1 MAELAEAV
9 AVIGTA
15 CRLPGGINDLDGL
28 WTALAKGEDLVGE
41 VPPDRFD
48 AADFLDGGR
57 RRPGRS
63 YTVAGGFLPDIR
75 GFDCGYFR
83 GISPREAQHMD
94 PQQRLLLELAVEALD
109 DAGVDPATCAGSD
122 GAVFVGC
129 SSHDFGRL
137 AQARPAMGDVHSM
150 TGLALANTANRV
162 SHLLDWHG
170 ESFAL
175 DTACSSALTAVHRA
189 YEHLCAGRTRLALA
203 GGVNVLL
210 DPRVF
215 AGFSAASMLS
225 PTGRCRAFSADAD
238 GYVRSEGGGLLLLK
252 RLPDALADGDRVH
265 AVILGSGANNDGRTP
280 GIALPNGKAQQSLLT
295 ATYAAASVH
304 PDRLVYLEA
313 HGTGTAIGDPTE
325 CEAIGRA
332 LGCRRTTGPLPIGS
346 VKTNLGHLEPA
357 SGVPGLLKAI
367 LVLRHGLVPPTL
379 HAEPLNPRIGFA
391 DLNLV
396 PTIRPH
402 RVQVSP
408 DAVVGVNSFGFGGA
422 NAHVLLGPA
431 PSAPA
436 GPAAA
441 AGPLPVMVTARGRSA
456 LAEACDRLAGRL
468 EEADPAAFYGIA
480 HTTTR
485 RRARHDHRTV
495 VLAETGREAA
505 SALAAAARGERPAPA
520 SATARTVA
528 RGRVAF
534 AFSGNGAQ
542 WPGMGAELLRAE
554 PAFRRAVERV
564 AGVLDELLGWPV
576 VDAMAAGDAERLKST
591 EVAQPLLFAYQLG
604 VVEALRAHGVRPQ
617 AVVGHSVGEIA
628 AACVAGALDLTTAA
642 RVVAARSRA
651 QEATAGSGRM
661 AAVGLSEE
669 ELTAE
674 LARYDGRLELAG
686 VNSGSDTTVAGRAAD
701 VALLGERLQERGVF
715 ARELDLDYAFH
726 SAAMD
731 PVRETLLT
739 ALAGLSSTEPTVP
752 FASTVTGRL
761 LDDGPL
767 DAAYWWRN
775 IREPVRFAPAVE
787 ALAAEGFDVFVEIGP
802 HSVLG
807 PYLRRLTQ
815 GGSSP
820 AAVVKTGSR
829 RADGPAALRGTV
841 AHLLA
846 AGAAVDTEAHFP
858 RPVPPVELPA
868 YPWQRERY
876 WVAEPTWWSGIASD
890 GVPLHPLLGQRA
902 VTAGPAWHGVLN
914 TVRSPW
920 LSEHRVGR
928 TTVLPATGYLEAA
941 LAAGRQ
947 LLDTT
952 ALEVTDLALT
962 SACVLPGD
970 DSTDD
975 LLLQTG
981 LEPRTGTVTIASRTG
996 ADAPWR
1002 HHAQGRVR
1010 RLLRPE
1016 PASLDLAALRG
1027 RLHPDP
1033 LPAAAHYQGLADSGI
1048 THGPAF
1054 QVLTEFRLGEGEL
1067 LASYRTDQSADG
1079 YLAHPVVTDGA
1090 LQAGAPLLA
1099 ALTGNAL
1106 FLPAQLTAVRLWHP
1120 PASEGHLHLRL
1131 TTATSREAVWDVSL
1145 TDRDGR
1151 VCMEFEGCRLRRFDQ
1166 HGGTP
1171 ATVRELVLRAAPRG
1185 AAAPV
1190 RLPAPDEL
1198 MAQTAAAR
1206 ARLRARIDDRYEE
1219 VTARTG
1225 EIAAL
1230 FARRAVETLL
1240 PGRTE
1245 FGLDDLC
1252 EAGALPKYRP
1262 YLSRLAR
1269 TMCAF
1274 GLAEQAAPDRWRL
1287 TGQTAAAG
1295 PLDRIRPLLADLPDA
1310 LTLTLPGLRCG
1321 LRLARLLRGEDD
1333 PREVLFGEADQ
1344 HFLTQLYG
1352 SAPHLRLHNAY
1363 AGKLLG
1369 AMAGHWPADRP
1380 LRILEVGAGTGGMT
1394 GALLPVL
1401 PPERTRYLFTDRSAG
1416 FLAKA
1421 KARFAAYDFVEYAT
1435 FDLDR
1440 DPAEQGLHTNQFDVV
1455 VAANALHT
1463 AKDLAA
1469 SVDRLAAL
1477 LADHGV
1483 LLALES
1489 HDSDWVST
1497 FFGVLDDYWDYT
1509 DTDLRQDSPL
1519 LTRAQWKAL
1528 LGAHGFDA
1536 VACTGEAPDGERAS
1550 DSVILARRA
1559 TAPASTCPP
1568 PATAPRPA
1576 GRWLVA
1582 TAAPDTLSGQPVPRQ
1597 ATSAPSR
1604 RPARPLAAPA
1614 ESTST
1619 SSTRTSG
1626 RHTESTHRT
1635 PLLDGQTSPAAAL
1648 AEALGTRPLPLDGT
1662 DWAATVPSG
1671 PDASVHLALLLDD
1684 AGPASDPAAALTRA
1698 ACRIRDVAAALGTCR
1713 EASLWLV
1720 LPPTGLF
1727 PAPERPQVPEAAAL
1741 WALGRTVASEYP
1753 AIEVRM
1759 ISLERSE
1766 DAGRDT
1772 ARLLAEL
1779 HDPGAEREIVLTGAG
1794 RFVPRFTTAAPPVR
1808 RQTGGYRLS
1817 LRDPGMAHRLVWEPR
1832 DAPVPASGE
1841 VLIAVRAAAL
1851 NYRDVMLATGL
1862 IPDDQP
1868 VPGLQGPA
1876 LGLEGAG
1883 EVVAVG
1889 AGVTGLAPGDRV
1901 FGSGAGWFAS
1911 HVVVRAE
1918 QVGRIP
1924 ERMSFAE
1931 AATLPAVFLTV
1942 QYGLGRLA
1950 RLRAGERVLVHG
1962 AAGGVGLAALQYA
1975 WSVGAEVIATAG
1987 SPAKRDLL
1995 RMLGVRHV
2003 LNSRDLR
2010 FAEDVRELT
2019 GGRGVDVVLNSLAGE
2034 AIARGLECLSPG
2046 GRFVELGKRD
2056 LYANTPVLLGPFR
2069 RNIAYFGVDVATLP
2083 QQLPQ
2088 VAAEEFT
2095 ELCRRVADGRYRPL
2109 PHQVHSADAVTEAF
2123 RSLRHSRHLGKIV
2136 IELGEPVPVEQP
2148 VPPADLDA
2156 TGTYLVTGGLSGLGA
2171 ALAEHLVRRGA
2182 RHLLLAGRRGAD
2194 SPEAPALLKRLTEAG
2209 ARVTALAADVADR
2222 EAMRQAISDAD
2233 DAGHPVRGV
2242 LHAAMVLDDAPL
2254 AQLTAERFD
2263 AVLHPK
2269 VRGAAILAD
2278 LTLGRELDF
2287 FHMCSSV
2294 ATLGGNKLQSAYVAA
2309 NAYLEALARQ
2319 RRAHG
2324 LAGTAQVLGGIA
2336 ETGFVVRTGFEQTLH
2351 RMGFGSVTPAEIW
2364 QAFERQLGHGPGV
2377 GVFGRID
2384 WETMGQLLAGLNRP
2398 AFAACRQAAGRAG
2411 MSRAEALRSRLAAL
2425 SEEEAAKAVC
2435 EELAGLVAE
2444 VAQTTPER
2452 VDRTCK
2458 LDQLGLD
2465 SLMVVELSVAVDRA
2479 LGCNIPAL
2487 ELMAASCLDD
2497 LARRAL
2503 PVITGGT
2510 R

>member
-1 MAELAEAV
+1 MAELAQAV

-28 WTALAKGEDLVGE
+28 WTALVKGEDLVGE

-57 RRPGRS
+57 RRPGRT
-63 YTVAGGFLPDIR
+63 YTVAGGFLPDIQ
-75 GFDCGYFR
+75 GFDCAYFR

-94 PQQRLLLELAVEALD
+94 PQQRMLLELAVEALD
-109 DAGVDPATCAGSD
+109 DAGVDPAACAGSD

-137 AQARPAMGDVHSM
+137 AQANPAKGDVHSM
-150 TGLALANTANRV
+150 TGIALANTANRV

-189 YEHLCAGRTRLALA
+189 YEHLCAGRARLALA
-203 GGVNVLL
+203 GGVNILL

-280 GIALPNGKAQQSLLT
+280 GIALPNGEAQRSLLT
-295 ATYAAASVH
+295 AAYEAASVH
-304 PDRLVYLEA
+304 PDRLVYMEA
-313 HGTGTAIGDPTE
+313 HGTGTAIGDPVE

-332 LGCRRTTGPLPIGS
+332 LGRRRTVGPLPIGS

-379 HAEPLNPRIGFA
+379 HAEPLNPRIGFPG
-391 DLNLV
+391 LNLS
-396 PTIRPH
+396 PTVRPQ
-402 RVQVSP
+402 RVEVSP

-431 PSAPA
+431 PSVPTPRAA
-436 GPAAA
+436 GR
-441 AGPLPVMVTARGRSA
+441 GPLPVMVTARGQGA
-456 LAEACDRLAGRL
+456 LAEACDRLAERL
-468 EEADPAAFYGIA
+468 EEADPSTFYGIA

-485 RRARHDHRTV
+485 RRARHDHRAV

-505 SALAAAARGERPAPA
+505 AALTAAARGARPAPG
-520 SATARTVA
+520 SATARAVA
-528 RGRVAF
+528 HGRVAF
-534 AFSGNGAQ
+534 AFCGNGAQ
-542 WPGMGAELLRAE
+542 WPGMGAELLRTEAV
-554 PAFRRAVERV
+554 FRRAVQRV

-576 VDAMAAGDAERLKST
+576 LDTMAAGDAQRLKST

-604 VVEALRAHGVRPQ
+604 VVEVLRAHGVRPQ

-628 AACVAGALDLTTAA
+628 AACVAGALDLESAA

-651 QEATAGSGRM
+651 QEATAGTGRM

-674 LARYDGRLELAG
+674 LAQYDGRLELAG
-686 VNSGSDTTVAGRAAD
+686 VNSGTDTTVAGRAAD
-701 VALLGERLQERGVF
+701 VALLGERLRERGVF

-731 PVRETLLT
+731 PIGPTLLT
-739 ALAGLSSTEPTVP
+739 GLAELRSTAPALP

-761 LDDGPL
+761 LDTGPL
-767 DAAYWWRN
+767 DAEYWWRN
-775 IREPVRFAPAVE
+775 VREPVRFAPAVE
-787 ALAAEGFDVFVEIGP
+787 ALAAEDFDVFVEIGP

-846 AGAAVDTEAHFP
+846 AGAAVDTDAHFP
-858 RPVPPVELPA
+858 RPVPPVDLPP

-876 WVAEPTWWSGIASD
+876 WDAEPSWWSGIAGD
-890 GVPLHPLLGQRA
+890 GVSLHPLLGQRA
-902 VTAGPAWHGVLN
+902 VTAGPAWHGVLS

-920 LSEHRVGR
+920 LSEHRVGP

-941 LAAGRQ
+941 LAAGHRF
-947 LLDTT
+947 LDTT
-952 ALEVTDLALT
+952 ALEVTDLTLT
-962 SACVLPGD
+962 SACVLPGE

-975 LLLQTG
+975 LLLQTT
-981 LEPRTGTVTIASRTG
+981 LEPRTGSVTIASRTG
-996 ADAPWR
+996 ANAPWQ

-1016 PASLDLAALRG
+1016 PAPLDLAALRG
-1027 RLHPDP
+1027 ALRPDP
-1033 LPAAAHYQGLADSGI
+1033 VPADVHYQGLAATGI

-1067 LASYRTDQSADG
+1067 LASYRTDQSAQG

-1099 ALTGNAL
+1099 GTAGNAL
-1106 FLPAQLTAVRLWHP
+1106 FLPAELRAVRLWHP
-1120 PASEGHLHLRL
+1120 PAAEGHLHLRL
-1131 TTATSREAVWDVSL
+1131 ATATGREAVWDVTL

-1151 VCMEFEGCRLRRFDQ
+1151 VCMELEGCRLRRFDQ

-1171 ATVRELVLRAAPRG
+1171 AAVQELVLRAAPRG
-1185 AAAPV
+1185 ACAPV
-1190 RLPAPDEL
+1190 RLPAPAEL
-1198 MAQTAAAR
+1198 MARTAAAR
-1206 ARLRARIDDRYEE
+1206 ARLRDRIDDRYAE

-1230 FARRAVETLL
+1230 FSRRAVEALL
-1240 PGRTE
+1240 PGTTG

-1252 EAGALPKYRP
+1252 RAGALPKYRP
-1262 YLSRLAR
+1262 YLRRLAG

-1274 GLAEQAAPDRWRL
+1274 GFAERDGRERWRL
-1287 TGQTAAAG
+1287 TGQPAATD
-1295 PLDRIRPLLADLPDA
+1295 PLERIRSLLADLPES

-1321 LRLARLLRGEDD
+1321 LRLARLLRGEED
-1333 PREVLFGEADQ
+1333 PREVLFAEADQ

-1352 SAPHLRLHNAY
+1352 NAPHLRLHNAY
-1363 AGKLLG
+1363 AGELLG

-1380 LRILEVGAGTGGMT
+1380 LRVLEVGAGTGGMT

-1421 KARFAAYDFVEYAT
+1421 KARFAAYDFVDYTT

-1440 DPAEQGLHTNQFDVV
+1440 DPADQGMGADRFDVV
-1455 VAANALHT
+1455 IAANALHT
-1463 AKDLAA
+1463 ARDLAA
-1469 SVDRLAAL
+1469 AVDRLAAM
-1477 LADHGV
+1477 LADGGM

-1509 DTDLRQDSPL
+1509 DTGLRQDSSL
-1519 LTRAQWKAL
+1519 LTREQWKAL
-1528 LGAHGFDA
+1528 LGSRGFDA
-1536 VACTGEAPDGERAS
+1536 VACTGEAPDAPRAS

-1559 TAPASTCPP
+1559 AAPAACPP
-1568 PATAPRPA
+1568 PATAPRPD

-1582 TAAPDTLSGQPVPRQ
+1582 GS
-1597 ATSAPSR
+1597 PSD
-1604 RPARPLAAPA
+1604 ALC
-1614 ESTST
+1614 
-1619 SSTRTSG
+1619 G
-1626 RHTESTHRT
+1626 RI
-1635 PLLDGQTSPAAAL
+1635 AAAL
-1648 AEALGTRPLPLDGT
+1648 GAPARTLEDP

-1671 PDASVHLALLLDD
+1671 ADARVSVALLLD
-1684 AGPASDPAAALTRA
+1684 PAAPAPDPAAALARA
-1698 ACRIRDVAAALGTCR
+1698 ACRVRDVAAALGACR

-1720 LPPTGLF
+1720 LPPTGIF
-1727 PAPERPQVPEAAAL
+1727 PAPERPQAPEAAAL

-1759 ISLERSE
+1759 ISMERSE
-1766 DAGRDT
+1766 DPDRD
-1772 ARLLAEL
+1772 AERLLAEVL
-1779 HDPGAEREIVLTGAG
+1779 GPGEEREIVLTGAG
-1794 RFVPRFTTAAPPVR
+1794 RFVPRFTAAAPPVR

-1817 LRDPGMAHRLVWEPR
+1817 LRDPGMTHRLVWEPQ
-1832 DAPVPASGE
+1832 DVPAPAAGE
-1841 VLIAVRAAAL
+1841 VLVAVRAAAL

-1868 VPGLQGPA
+1868 VPGLGGPA

-1911 HVVVRAE
+1911 HVAVRAG
-1918 QVGRIP
+1918 QLGRIP
-1924 ERMSFAE
+1924 RGMSFAE

-1942 QYGLGRLA
+1942 QYGLERLA

-1987 SPAKRDLL
+1987 TPAKRDVL

-2034 AIARGLECLSPG
+2034 AIARGLEALSPG

-2069 RNIAYFGVDVATLP
+2069 RNIAYFGVDVASLP
-2083 QQLPQ
+2083 AHLPE

-2095 ELCRRVADGRYRPL
+2095 EVCRRVTDGRYRPL
-2109 PHQVHSADAVTEAF
+2109 PHQVHPAGAVSEAF
-2123 RSLRHSRHLGKIV
+2123 RSLRHSQHLGKIV
-2136 IELGEPVPVEQP
+2136 IELGESVPVEQP
-2148 VPPADLDA
+2148 VDPADPDA
-2156 TGTYLVTGGLSGLGA
+2156 CATYLVTGGLSGLGA

-2182 RHLLLAGRRGAD
+2182 RHLLLVGRRGAD
-2194 SPEAPALLKRLTEAG
+2194 SPEAPALLRRLTAAG

-2222 EAMRQAISDAD
+2222 EAMRRAIRDAD

-2242 LHAAMVLDDAPL
+2242 LHAAMVLDDALL
-2254 AQLTAERFD
+2254 AQQTPARFE

-2269 VRGAAILAD
+2269 VRGAAVLSE
-2278 LTLGRELDF
+2278 LTRDRELDF
-2287 FHMCSSV
+2287 FHVCSSV
-2294 ATLGGNKLQSAYVAA
+2294 ATLGGNKLQGAYVAA
-2309 NAYLEALARQ
+2309 NAYLEALVRQ

-2324 LAGTAQVLGGIA
+2324 LPGSAHVLGGVG

-2364 QAFERQLGHGPGV
+2364 QAFERQLRHGPDV
-2377 GVFGRID
+2377 AVFGRVD
-2384 WETMGQLLAGLNRP
+2384 WERMGQLLAGLNRP
-2398 AFAACRQAAGRAG
+2398 AFAACRQAAGRSGAG
-2411 MSRAEALRSRLAAL
+2411 RAETLRSRLAVL
-2425 SEEEAAKAVC
+2425 GDDEAVEAVAA
-2435 EELAGLVAE
+2435 ELAALVAE

-2497 LARRAL
+2497 LARRVL
-2503 PVITGGT
+2503 PLVAGGG

>member
-1 MAELAEAV
+1 MAELDQAV
-9 AVIGTA
+9 AVVGTA
-15 CRLPGGINDLDGL
+15 CRLPGGISDLEGL
-28 WTALAKGEDLVGE
+28 WTALVKGEDLIGE

-48 AADFLDGGR
+48 PADFLDGGR
-57 RRPGRS
+57 RRPGRT
-63 YTVAGGFLPDIR
+63 YTVAGGFLPDVR
-75 GFDCGYFR
+75 GFDCEYFR

-109 DAGVDPATCAGSD
+109 DAGVDPARCAGSD

-129 SSHDFGRL
+129 SGHDFSRL

-150 TGLALANTANRV
+150 SGLALANTANRV

-189 YEHLCAGRTRLALA
+189 YEHLCAGRARLALA
-203 GGVNVLL
+203 GGVNILL

-215 AGFSAASMLS
+215 AGFSNASMLS

-280 GIALPNGKAQQSLLT
+280 GIALPSGKAQQNLLT
-295 ATYAAASVH
+295 TTYAAASVH

-313 HGTGTAIGDPTE
+313 HGTGTAIGDPVE

-332 LGCRRTTGPLPIGS
+332 LGSRRTVGPLPIGS

-379 HAEPLNPRIGFA
+379 HAEPLNPRIGFP
-391 DLNLV
+391 DLNLT
-396 PTIRPH
+396 PTVRPH
-402 RVQVSP
+402 RVELSS

-436 GPAAA
+436 PRAAA
-441 AGPLPVMVTARGRSA
+441 GGPLPVMVTARGQGA
-456 LAEACDRLAGRL
+456 LAEACGRLAERL
-468 EEADPAAFYGIA
+468 RTSGASDFYGVA

-495 VLAETGREAA
+495 VLADTAQEAA
-505 SALAAAARGERPAPA
+505 SALLAAARGERPAPG
-520 SATARTVA
+520 SATARAVA
-528 RGRVAF
+528 HGRVAF
-534 AFSGNGAQ
+534 AFSGNGSQ
-542 WPGMGAELLRAE
+542 WPGMGAGLLRTE
-554 PAFRRAVERV
+554 PVFRQAVERV
-564 AGVLDELLGWPV
+564 AGVLDELLGWSV
-576 VDAMAAGDAERLKST
+576 VDAMAAGDARRLRST

-604 VVEALRAHGVRPQ
+604 VAEVLRAHGVRPG

-628 AACVAGALDLTTAA
+628 AACVAGALDLASAA

-651 QEATAGSGRM
+651 QEATAGTGRM

-674 LARYDGRLELAG
+674 LARHEGRLELAG
-686 VNSGSDTTVAGRAAD
+686 VNSGNDTTVAGRAAD
-701 VALLGERLQERGVF
+701 VALLGEHLQERGVF

-731 PVRETLLT
+731 PIRHTLLA
-739 ALAGLSSTEPTVP
+739 ALADVPSTKPALP
-752 FASTVTGRL
+752 FASTVTGGI
-761 LDDGPL
+761 LDALPL

-775 IREPVRFAPAVE
+775 VREPVRFALAVE

-802 HSVLG
+802 HPVLG

-815 GGSSP
+815 DASSP
-820 AAVVKTGSR
+820 AAVVRTGTR
-829 RADGPAALRGTV
+829 RADGPAALRTTV

-846 AGAAVDTEAHFP
+846 AGAAVDTGAHFP

-868 YPWQRERY
+868 YPWQRERH
-876 WVAEPTWWSGIASD
+876 WDAEPSWWSGIASD
-890 GVPLHPLLGQRA
+890 GVSLHPLLGQRA
-902 VTAGPAWHGVLN
+902 VTAGPAWHGVLS

-928 TTVLPATGYLEAA
+928 TPVLPATGYLEAA
-941 LAAGRQ
+941 LAAGHRI
-947 LLDTT
+947 LDTA
-952 ALEVTDLALT
+952 ALEVTDLSVT
-962 SACVLPGD
+962 SACVLPGE

-981 LEPRTGTVTIASRTG
+981 LEPRTGTVTIAGRTG
-996 ADAPWR
+996 ADGPWQ

-1016 PASLDLAALRG
+1016 PAPLDLAALRA
-1027 RLHPDP
+1027 RLRPDP
-1033 LPAAAHYQGLADSGI
+1033 VPAAAHYQALVASGI

-1067 LASYRTDQSADG
+1067 LASYRTGQSMDG

-1099 ALTGNAL
+1099 ELTDRAL
-1106 FLPAQLTAVRLWHP
+1106 FLPAHLTAVRRWHP
-1120 PASEGHLHLRL
+1120 PAAEGHLHLRL
-1131 TTATSREAVWDVSL
+1131 VRAGGREAVWDVSL

-1151 VCMEFEGCRLRRFDQ
+1151 VCMELEGCRLRRFDQ
-1166 HGGTP
+1166 HGDT
-1171 ATVRELVLRAAPRG
+1171 AVAVRELVLRAAPREDT
-1185 AAAPV
+1185 APV
-1190 RLPAPDEL
+1190 RLPAPAEL
-1198 MAQTAAAR
+1198 MAQTAPAR
-1206 ARLRARIDDRYEE
+1206 ARLRERIDDRYEQ

-1240 PGRTE
+1240 PDRAD

-1252 EAGALPKYRP
+1252 AAGALPKYRP
-1262 YLSRLAR
+1262 YLRRLAA
-1269 TMCAF
+1269 TMCAH
-1274 GLAEQAAPDRWRL
+1274 GLAERTAPHHWRL
-1287 TGQTAAAG
+1287 TGRATATD
-1295 PLDRIRPLLADLPDA
+1295 PLERIRPLLADLPDA

-1333 PREVLFGEADQ
+1333 PREVLFGDADQ
-1344 HFLTQLYG
+1344 HLLTQLYG
-1352 SAPHLRLHNAY
+1352 NAPHLRLHNAY
-1363 AGKLLG
+1363 AGKLLE
-1369 AMAGHWPADRP
+1369 AVAGHWPADRP
-1380 LRILEVGAGTGGMT
+1380 LRVLEVGAGTGGMT

-1421 KARFAAYDFVEYAT
+1421 KSRFAAYDFVEYTT
-1435 FDLDR
+1435 FDFDR
-1440 DPAEQGLHTNQFDVV
+1440 DPAEQDLPAGRFDLVI
-1455 VAANALHT
+1455 AANALHT
-1463 AKDLAA
+1463 AKDLTAA
-1469 SVDRLAAL
+1469 AGRLAGL
-1477 LADHGV
+1477 LADGGM

-1509 DTDLRQDSPL
+1509 DTHLRQDSPL
-1519 LTRAQWKAL
+1519 LTRGQWKDL
-1528 LGAHGFDA
+1528 LAACGFDA
-1536 VACTGEAPDGERAS
+1536 VACTGEAPDAERAS

-1559 TAPASTCPP
+1559 AAPACPP
-1568 PATAPRPA
+1568 PAPAPAPEPA

-1582 TAAPDTLSGQPVPRQ
+1582 ATAPGALP
-1597 ATSAPSR
+1597 
-1604 RPARPLAAPA
+1604 
-1614 ESTST
+1614 
-1619 SSTRTSG
+1619 G
-1626 RHTESTHRT
+1626 R
-1635 PLLDGQTSPAAAL
+1635 L
-1648 AEALGTRPLPLDGT
+1648 AEALGTRPLPLDGP
-1662 DWAATVPSG
+1662 DRFAAVPRE
-1671 PDASVHLALLLDD
+1671 PDTPVHLALLLEET
-1684 AGPASDPAAALTRA
+1684 GPAADPAAAITRA
-1698 ACRIRDVAAALGTCR
+1698 ACHVRDAAAALDERR
-1713 EASLWLV
+1713 EAALWLV
-1720 LPPTGLF
+1720 LPPTGLL
-1727 PAPERPQVPEAAAL
+1727 PSPERPRSPEAAAL

-1753 AIEVRM
+1753 ALEVRM
-1759 ISLERSE
+1759 ISLERS
-1766 DAGRDT
+1766 DDPGRDA

-1779 HDPGAEREIVLTGAG
+1779 HDPGPEREIVLTGAG

-1808 RQTGGYRLS
+1808 RQADGYRLS
-1817 LRDPGMAHRLVWEPR
+1817 LRDPGMAHRLVWEPQ
-1832 DAPVPASGE
+1832 DLPAPAAGE
-1841 VLIAVRAAAL
+1841 VLVAVRAAAL

-1889 AGVTGLAPGDRV
+1889 AGVTALAPGDRV
-1901 FGSGAGWFAS
+1901 FGSGVGWFAS
-1911 HVVVRAE
+1911 HVVLRAE

-1924 ERMSFAE
+1924 EGMSFAE

-1942 QYGLGRLA
+1942 QYGLERLA
-1950 RLRAGERVLVHG
+1950 RLRPGERVLVHG

-1975 WSVGAEVIATAG
+1975 WSVGAEVVATAG
-1987 SPAKRDLL
+1987 TPAKRDLL

-2010 FAEDVRELT
+2010 FAEDVRALT
-2019 GGRGVDVVLNSLAGE
+2019 DGRGVDVVLNSLAGE

-2056 LYANTPVLLGPFR
+2056 LYANTPLLLGPFR

-2083 QQLPQ
+2083 EQLPQ
-2088 VAAEEFT
+2088 TAAEEFT
-2095 ELCRRVADGRYRPL
+2095 ELCRRVTEGRYRPL
-2109 PHQVHSADAVTEAF
+2109 PHQVHSADTLPEAF

-2148 VPPADLDA
+2148 TRTAALDPTA
-2156 TGTYLVTGGLSGLGA
+2156 GYLVTGGLSGLGA
-2171 ALAEHLVRRGA
+2171 ALAERLAHRGA
-2182 RHLLLAGRRGAD
+2182 RHLILVGRRGAD
-2194 SPEAPALLKRLTEAG
+2194 SPEAPALLERLTRAG
-2209 ARVTALAADVADR
+2209 AEVTALAADAADR
-2222 EAMRQAISDAD
+2222 EAMRRALADAD
-2233 DAGHPVRGV
+2233 EAGHPVRGV

-2254 AQLTAERFD
+2254 AQLTAERLD

-2269 VRGAAILAD
+2269 VRGAAVLSD
-2278 LTLGRELDF
+2278 LTADRELDF
-2287 FHMCSSV
+2287 FHVFSSV
-2294 ATLGGNKLQSAYVAA
+2294 AALGGNRLQGAYVAA
-2309 NAYLEALARQ
+2309 NAYLEALVRQ
-2319 RRAHG
+2319 RRARG
-2324 LAGTAQVLGGIA
+2324 LPGTAQALGGVA

-2364 QAFERQLGHGPGV
+2364 EAFERQIGHGPDV
-2377 GVFGRID
+2377 GVFGRVD

-2411 MSRAEALRSRLAAL
+2411 VSRAEALRARLAAL
-2425 SEEEAAKAVC
+2425 PDDEAAKAVAD
-2435 EELAGLVAE
+2435 ELAALVAE

-2497 LARRAL
+2497 LARRVL
-2503 PVITGGT
+2503 PLVAGGT

>member
-1 MAELAEAV
+1 MAELAQAV
-9 AVIGTA
+9 AVIGAA
-15 CRLPGGINDLDGL
+15 CRLPGGISDLDGL
-28 WTALAKGEDLVGE
+28 WTALVKGDDLVGE

-63 YTVAGGFLPDIR
+63 YTVAGGFLPDIQ
-75 GFDCGYFR
+75 GFDCEYFR

-94 PQQRLLLELAVEALD
+94 PQQRMLLELAVEALD
-109 DAGVDPATCAGSD
+109 DAGVDPAACAGAD

-137 AQARPAMGDVHSM
+137 AQARPARGDVHSM
-150 TGLALANTANRV
+150 TGIALANTANRI

-189 YEHLCAGRTRLALA
+189 YEHLCAGRTRMALA
-203 GGVNVLL
+203 GGINILL

-252 RLPDALADGDRVH
+252 RLSDALADGDRVH

-280 GIALPNGKAQQSLLT
+280 GIALPNGQAQQSLLT
-295 ATYAAASVH
+295 AAYAAASVH
-304 PDRLVYLEA
+304 PDRLVYMEA
-313 HGTGTAIGDPTE
+313 HGTGTAIGDPVE

-332 LGCRRTTGPLPIGS
+332 LGTRRTVGPLPIGS

-379 HAEPLNPRIGFA
+379 HAEPLNPRIGFHE
-391 DLNLV
+391 LNLA
-396 PTIRPH
+396 PTVRPH
-402 RVQVSP
+402 RVEVSP

-431 PSAPA
+431 PS
-436 GPAAA
+436 GPGPRAAA
-441 AGPLPVMVTARGRSA
+441 GGPLPVMVTARGRGA
-456 LAEACDRLAGRL
+456 LAEACGRLAERL
-468 EEADPAAFYGIA
+468 EEADPGAFYGIA

-495 VLAETGREAA
+495 VLAETAQEAA
-505 SALAAAARGERPAPA
+505 SALTAAARGERPAPG

-528 RGRVAF
+528 HGRVAF
-534 AFSGNGAQ
+534 AFTGNGSQ
-542 WPGMGAELLRAE
+542 WPGMGAELLRAD
-554 PAFRRAVERV
+554 PVFRQAVERA
-564 AGVLDELLGWPV
+564 AGVLDDLLGWSV
-576 VDAMAAGDAERLKST
+576 VDALAAGDAQRLKST
-591 EVAQPLLFAYQLG
+591 GTAQPLLFAYQLG
-604 VVEALRAHGVRPQ
+604 VVEVLRAHGVRPQ

-628 AACVAGALDLTTAA
+628 AACVAGALDLASAA

-651 QEATAGSGRM
+651 QETTAGTGRM
-661 AAVGLSEE
+661 AAVGLGEE
-669 ELTAE
+669 ELAAE
-674 LARYDGRLELAG
+674 LAPYGGRLELAG
-686 VNSGSDTTVAGRAAD
+686 VNSRTDTTVAGPGAD
-701 VALLGERLQERGVF
+701 VALLGRHVQERGVF

-731 PVRETLLT
+731 PIREALLT
-739 ALAGLSSTEPTVP
+739 GLAGLTSTEPALP
-752 FASTVTGRL
+752 FASTVTGSV
-761 LDDGPL
+761 LDAGPL
-767 DAAYWWRN
+767 DAEYWWRN
-775 IREPVRFAPAVE
+775 VREPVRFAPAVE
-787 ALAAEGFDVFVEIGP
+787 ALAAQGFDVFVEIGP

-807 PYLRRLTQ
+807 PYLRRLTR
-815 GGSSP
+815 GGSPP

-846 AGAAVDTEAHFP
+846 AGAAVDTDGHFP

-876 WVAEPTWWSGIASD
+876 WEAEPGWWSGIAGD
-890 GVPLHPLLGQRA
+890 GVSLHPLLGQRA
-902 VTAGPAWHGVLN
+902 VTAGPAWHGVLS

-928 TTVLPATGYLEAA
+928 TTVLPATGHLEIA
-941 LAAGRQ
+941 LAAGRH

-952 ALEVTDLALT
+952 VLEVTDLSLT
-962 SACVLPGD
+962 SACVLPGE

-981 LEPRTGTVTIASRTG
+981 LEPRTGTVTIAGRTG
-996 ADAPWR
+996 PEAPWQ

-1010 RLLRPE
+1010 RLLRPA
-1016 PASLDLAALRG
+1016 PAPLDLAALRD

-1033 LPAAAHYQGLADSGI
+1033 VPAAAHYRGLAAGGI

-1067 LASYRTDQSADG
+1067 LASYRTDQSTDG

-1099 ALTGNAL
+1099 GVAGEAL
-1106 FLPAQLTAVRLWHP
+1106 FLPVQLAAVRLWHP
-1120 PASEGHLHLRL
+1120 PAPEGHLHLRL
-1131 TTATSREAVWDVSL
+1131 VGATGREAVWDVSL

-1151 VCMEFEGCRLRRFDQ
+1151 VCMELEGCRLRRFDQ

-1171 ATVRELVLRAAPRG
+1171 AALQELVLRAAPRG
-1185 AAAPV
+1185 GAAPV
-1190 RLPAPDEL
+1190 RLPAPAEL
-1198 MAQTAAAR
+1198 MARTAPAR
-1206 ARLRARIDDRYEE
+1206 ARLRDRIDDRYEQ

-1225 EIAAL
+1225 QIAAL

-1240 PGRTE
+1240 PGRTD

-1262 YLSRLAR
+1262 YLSRLAA

-1274 GLAEQAAPDRWRL
+1274 GLAERTAHDRWRL
-1287 TGQTAAAG
+1287 TGGTTAAD

-1321 LRLARLLRGEDD
+1321 LRLARLLRGADD
-1333 PREVLFGEADQ
+1333 PREVLFGETDQ

-1352 SAPHLRLHNAY
+1352 TAPHLRLHNAY

-1369 AMAGHWPADRP
+1369 AMAEHWPADRP
-1380 LRILEVGAGTGGMT
+1380 LRVLEVGAGTGGMT

-1435 FDLDR
+1435 FDLDH
-1440 DPAEQGLHTNQFDVV
+1440 DPAGQGMHANQFDVV

-1463 AKDLAA
+1463 AKDLGAA
-1469 SVDRLAAL
+1469 VDRLAAL
-1477 LADHGV
+1477 LADRGM

-1519 LTRAQWKAL
+1519 LAREQWKAL

-1536 VACTGEAPDGERAS
+1536 VACTGEAPDAERAS

-1559 TAPASTCPP
+1559 TAPASPCPP
-1568 PATAPRPA
+1568 PATAPPPA

-1582 TAAPDTLSGQPVPRQ
+1582 ADGPDALPGR
-1597 ATSAPSR
+1597 
-1604 RPARPLAAPA
+1604 LA
-1614 ESTST
+1614 
-1619 SSTRTSG
+1619 G
-1626 RHTESTHRT
+1626 
-1635 PLLDGQTSPAAAL
+1635 
-1648 AEALGTRPLPLDGT
+1648 ALGARSLPLDGP
-1662 DWAATVPSG
+1662 DWAAAVPSG
-1671 PDASVHLALLLDD
+1671 PDSRVHAVLLLDPAD
-1684 AGPASDPAAALTRA
+1684 QAGPAGSAAPAPDPAAAITRA
-1698 ACRIRDVAAALGTCR
+1698 ACRVRDVVAALGTCR

-1727 PAPERPQVPEAAAL
+1727 PAPERPRAPEAAAL
-1741 WALGRTVASEYP
+1741 WALGRTVAGEHP
-1753 AIEVRM
+1753 GIEVRM
-1759 ISLERSE
+1759 ISLERSG
-1766 DAGRDT
+1766 DTGRDA

-1779 HDPGAEREIVLTGAG
+1779 HDPGAEREIVLTGGG

-1808 RQTGGYRLS
+1808 RQADGYRLS
-1817 LRDPGMAHRLVWEPR
+1817 LRDPGMAHRLVWEPH
-1832 DAPVPASGE
+1832 DVPVPSAGE
-1841 VLIAVRAAAL
+1841 VLVAVRAAAL

-1862 IPDDQP
+1862 IPDDRP
-1868 VPGLQGPA
+1868 VPGLRGPA

-1889 AGVTGLAPGDRV
+1889 AGVTGLVPGDRV
-1901 FGSGAGWFAS
+1901 FGSGVGWFAS

-1918 QVGRIP
+1918 QLGRVP

-1942 QYGLGRLA
+1942 QYGLERLA

-1987 SPAKRDLL
+1987 APAKRDLL

-2034 AIARGLECLSPG
+2034 AIARGLECLGPG

-2056 LYANTPVLLGPFR
+2056 LYANTPLLLGPFR
-2069 RNIAYFGVDVATLP
+2069 RNIAYFGVDVAALP
-2083 QQLPQ
+2083 EQLPQ
-2088 VAAEEFT
+2088 VAAEEFA

-2109 PHQVHSADAVTEAF
+2109 PHQVHPADAVPEAF
-2123 RSLRHSRHLGKIV
+2123 RSLRHSHHLGKIV

-2148 VPPADLDA
+2148 VSPAAPDP
-2156 TGTYLVTGGLSGLGA
+2156 TGSYLVTGGLSGLGA
-2171 ALAEHLVRRGA
+2171 ALAEHLVRQGA
-2182 RHLLLAGRRGAD
+2182 RHLVLVGRRGAD
-2194 SPEAPALLKRLTEAG
+2194 SPEAPALLKRLAAAG
-2209 ARVTALAADVADR
+2209 ARVTALAADAADR
-2222 EAMRQAISDAD
+2222 EAMRQAIADAD
-2233 DAGHPVRGV
+2233 GAGHPVRGV

-2269 VRGAAILAD
+2269 VRGAAVLSD
-2278 LTLGRELDF
+2278 LTLDRELDF
-2287 FHMCSSV
+2287 FHVCSSV
-2294 ATLGGNKLQSAYVAA
+2294 AALGGNKLQSAYVAA
-2309 NAYLEALARQ
+2309 NAYLEALVRR
-2319 RRAHG
+2319 RRAQG
-2324 LAGTAQVLGGIA
+2324 LPGSAQALGGVA

-2364 QAFERQLGHGPGV
+2364 QAFERQLGHGPHV
-2377 GVFGRID
+2377 AVFGRVD
-2384 WETMGQLLAGLNRP
+2384 WERMGQLLAGLNRP

-2411 MSRAEALRSRLAAL
+2411 VSRAEALRSRLAAL
-2425 SEEEAAKAVC
+2425 SGDEAVEAVSA
-2435 EELAGLVAE
+2435 ELAALVAE

-2497 LARRAL
+2497 LARRVL
-2503 PVITGGT
+2503 PLVAGGA

>member
-1 MAELAEAV
+1 MAELAQAV

-28 WTALAKGEDLVGE
+28 WAALVKGEDLVGE

-63 YTVAGGFLPDIR
+63 CTVAGGFLPDIQ
-75 GFDCGYFR
+75 GFDCEYFR

-94 PQQRLLLELAVEALD
+94 PQQRMLLELAVEALD
-109 DAGVDPATCAGSD
+109 DAGVDPASCAGSD

-137 AQARPAMGDVHSM
+137 AQARPAKGDVHSM
-150 TGLALANTANRV
+150 TGIALANTANRV

-203 GGVNVLL
+203 GGVNILL

-280 GIALPNGKAQQSLLT
+280 GIALPNGEAQQSLLT
-295 ATYAAASVH
+295 TAYATASVH
-304 PDRLVYLEA
+304 PDRLVYMEA
-313 HGTGTAIGDPTE
+313 HGTGTAIGDPIE

-332 LGCRRTTGPLPIGS
+332 LGRRRTVGPLPIGS

-367 LVLRHGLVPPTL
+367 LVLRHGMVPPTL

-391 DLNLV
+391 DLNLS
-396 PTIRPH
+396 PTVRPR
-402 RVQVSP
+402 RVEVSP

-436 GPAAA
+436 PRAAA
-441 AGPLPVMVTARGRSA
+441 QGPLPVMVTARGQDA
-456 LAEACDRLAGRL
+456 LAEACDRLAERL
-468 EEADPAAFYGIA
+468 EDADASTFYGIA

-495 VLAETGREAA
+495 VLAGTGREAA
-505 SALAAAARGERPAPA
+505 AALAAAARGERPAPG
-520 SATARTVA
+520 SATARAVA
-528 RGRVAF
+528 HGRVVF
-534 AFSGNGAQ
+534 AFSGNGSQ
-542 WPGMGAELLRAE
+542 WPGMGAELLRSEAV
-554 PAFRRAVERV
+554 FRRAVERV
-564 AGVLDELLGWPV
+564 AGVLDEPLGWSV
-576 VDAMAAGDAERLKST
+576 LDAMAAGDAERLKST

-604 VVEALRAHGVRPQ
+604 VVEVLRARGVRPE

-628 AACVAGALDLTTAA
+628 AACVAGALDLASAA
-642 RVVAARSRA
+642 RVVAVRSRA
-651 QEATAGSGRM
+651 QQATAGTGRM

-686 VNSGSDTTVAGRAAD
+686 VHSGTDTTVAGHAAD
-701 VALLGERLQERGVF
+701 VALLGERLRERGVF

-731 PVRETLLT
+731 PIRQTLLT
-739 ALAGLSSTEPTVP
+739 GLADLPSTAPALP
-752 FASTVTGRL
+752 FASTVTGRI
-761 LDDGPL
+761 LDAGPL
-767 DAAYWWRN
+767 DAEYWWRN
-775 IREPVRFAPAVE
+775 VREPVRFAPAVE

-820 AAVVKTGSR
+820 AAVVRTGSR

-846 AGAAVDTEAHFP
+846 AGAAVGTDTHFP
-858 RPVPPVELPA
+858 RPVPPVDLPA

-876 WVAEPTWWSGIASD
+876 WDAEASWWSGIASD

-902 VTAGPAWHGVLN
+902 VTAGPAWHGVLS

-920 LSEHRVGR
+920 LSEHRVGP

-941 LAAGRQ
+941 LAAGHQ
-947 LLDTT
+947 TLDTT
-952 ALEVTDLALT
+952 ALEVTDLTFT
-962 SACVLPGD
+962 SACVLPGE

-975 LLLQTG
+975 LLLQTT
-981 LEPRTGTVTIASRTG
+981 LEPRTGSVTIAGRTG
-996 ADAPWR
+996 ADAPWQ

-1016 PASLDLAALRG
+1016 PAPLDLAALRAA
-1027 RLHPDP
+1027 LHPDP
-1033 LPAAAHYQGLADSGI
+1033 VPADVHYQGLAAGGI

-1054 QVLTEFRLGEGEL
+1054 QVLTGFRLGEGEL
-1067 LASYRTDQSADG
+1067 LASYRTDQSTEG

-1099 ALTGNAL
+1099 GLTGNAL
-1106 FLPAQLTAVRLWHP
+1106 FLPAELRAVRLWHQ

-1131 TTATSREAVWDVSL
+1131 TTATGREAVWDVTL

-1151 VCMEFEGCRLRRFDQ
+1151 VCMELEGCRLRRFDQ

-1171 ATVRELVLRAAPRG
+1171 AALQELVLRAAPRG
-1185 AAAPV
+1185 GAAPV
-1190 RLPAPDEL
+1190 RLPAPAEL
-1198 MAQTAAAR
+1198 MTRTADAR
-1206 ARLRARIDDRYEE
+1206 ARLRDRIDDRYEE

-1240 PGRTE
+1240 PDSAD
-1245 FGLDDLC
+1245 FGLDELC
-1252 EAGALPKYRP
+1252 AAGALPKYRP
-1262 YLSRLAR
+1262 YLRRLAA
-1269 TMCAF
+1269 TMCTF
-1274 GLAEQAAPDRWRL
+1274 GLAERAAGERWRL
-1287 TGQTAAAG
+1287 TGQPAATD
-1295 PLDRIRPLLADLPDA
+1295 PLERIRSLLADLPES

-1333 PREVLFGEADQ
+1333 PREVLFAEADQ

-1352 SAPHLRLHNAY
+1352 NAPHLRLHNAY

-1369 AMAGHWPADRP
+1369 AMVEHWPADRP
-1380 LRILEVGAGTGGMT
+1380 LRILEVGAGTGGTT

-1421 KARFAAYDFVEYAT
+1421 KARFAAYDFVEYTT

-1440 DPAEQGLHTNQFDVV
+1440 DPADQGMRANQFDVV
-1455 VAANALHT
+1455 IAANALHT
-1463 AKDLAA
+1463 ARDLAA
-1469 SVDRLAAL
+1469 AVDRLAVL
-1477 LADHGV
+1477 LADDGM

-1519 LTRAQWKAL
+1519 LTREQWKAL
-1528 LGAHGFDA
+1528 LGSHGFDA
-1536 VACTGEAPDGERAS
+1536 VACTGEAPDAPRAS

-1559 TAPASTCPP
+1559 AAPAAPCPP
-1568 PATAPRPA
+1568 PATAPRPD

-1582 TAAPDTLSGQPVPRQ
+1582 AAPSDALSGR
-1597 ATSAPSR
+1597 
-1604 RPARPLAAPA
+1604 
-1614 ESTST
+1614 
-1619 SSTRTSG
+1619 
-1626 RHTESTHRT
+1626 
-1635 PLLDGQTSPAAAL
+1635 L
-1648 AEALGTRPLPLDGT
+1648 AEALGAPALPLDGP
-1662 DWAATVPSG
+1662 DRAAMVPSG
-1671 PDASVHLALLLDD
+1671 PDSRVRVALLLD
-1684 AGPASDPAAALTRA
+1684 PAVPACDPAAAITRA
-1698 ACRIRDVAAALGTCR
+1698 ACRVRDVAAALDTCR

-1727 PAPERPQVPEAAAL
+1727 PAPERPQAPEAAAL

-1759 ISLERSE
+1759 ISLERS
-1766 DAGRDT
+1766 GDT
-1772 ARLLAEL
+1772 ARDAERLLAEVL
-1779 HDPGAEREIVLTGAG
+1779 DPGEEREVVLTGAG
-1794 RFVPRFTTAAPPVR
+1794 RFVPRFTAAAPPVR
-1808 RQTGGYRLS
+1808 RQTDGYRLS
-1817 LRDPGMAHRLVWEPR
+1817 LRDPGMAHRLVWEPQ
-1832 DAPVPASGE
+1832 DVPAPAAGE
-1841 VLIAVRAAAL
+1841 VLVAVRAAAL

-1868 VPGLQGPA
+1868 VPGLEGPA

-1911 HVVVRAE
+1911 HVVVRAG
-1918 QVGRIP
+1918 QLGRIP
-1924 ERMSFAE
+1924 PRMSFAE

-1987 SPAKRDLL
+1987 TPAKRDLL

-2034 AIARGLECLSPG
+2034 AIARGLECLAPG

-2083 QQLPQ
+2083 EHLPE

-2095 ELCRRVADGRYRPL
+2095 ELCRRVTDGRYRPL
-2109 PHQVHSADAVTEAF
+2109 PHQVHPADAVPEAF
-2123 RSLRHSRHLGKIV
+2123 RSLRHSKHLGKIV
-2136 IELGEPVPVEQP
+2136 VELGEPVPVEQP
-2148 VPPADLDA
+2148 VPPADPDA
-2156 TGTYLVTGGLSGLGA
+2156 TATYLVTGGLSGLGA

-2182 RHLLLAGRRGAD
+2182 RHLLLVGRRGAG
-2194 SPEAPALLKRLTEAG
+2194 SPEAPALLKRLTAAG

-2222 EAMRQAISDAD
+2222 ETMRRAIRDAD

-2242 LHAAMVLDDAPL
+2242 LHAAMVLDDALL
-2254 AQLTAERFD
+2254 AQQTPERFD

-2269 VRGAAILAD
+2269 VRGAAVLSE
-2278 LTLGRELDF
+2278 LTRDHELDF
-2287 FHMCSSV
+2287 FHVCSSV

-2309 NAYLEALARQ
+2309 NAYLEALVRQ
-2319 RRAHG
+2319 RRAQG
-2324 LAGTAQVLGGIA
+2324 LPGSAHILGGVA

-2364 QAFERQLGHGPGV
+2364 QAFERQLRHGPDV
-2377 GVFGRID
+2377 GVFGRVD

-2398 AFAACRQAAGRAG
+2398 AFAACRRAAGRSG
-2411 MSRAEALRSRLAAL
+2411 VSRAEALRSRLAAL
-2425 SEEEAAKAVC
+2425 GEDEAVEAVAA
-2435 EELAGLVAE
+2435 ELAALVAE

-2458 LDQLGLD
+2458 LDRLGLD

-2497 LARRAL
+2497 LARRVL
-2503 PVITGGT
+2503 PLVAGGG

>member
-1 MAELAEAV
+1 MTELAQAV

-15 CRLPGGINDLDGL
+15 CRLPGGISDLAGL
-28 WTALAKGEDLVGE
+28 WTALVKGDDLVGE

-63 YTVAGGFLPDIR
+63 YTVAGGFLPDIQ
-75 GFDCGYFR
+75 GFDCEYFR

-94 PQQRLLLELAVEALD
+94 PQQRMLLELAVEALD
-109 DAGVDPATCAGSD
+109 DAGVDPATCAGTD

-137 AQARPAMGDVHSM
+137 AQARPGRGDVHSM
-150 TGLALANTANRV
+150 TGIALANTANRI

-203 GGVNVLL
+203 GGVNILL

-280 GIALPNGKAQQSLLT
+280 GIALPNRTAQQSLLT
-295 ATYAAASVH
+295 TTYAAASVH
-304 PDRLVYLEA
+304 PDRLVYVEA
-313 HGTGTAIGDPTE
+313 HGTGTAIGDPIE

-332 LGCRRTTGPLPIGS
+332 LGTRRTVGPLPIGS

-379 HAEPLNPRIGFA
+379 HAQPLNPRIGFQ
-391 DLNLV
+391 DLNLS
-396 PTIRPH
+396 PTVRPH
-402 RVQVSP
+402 RVEVSP

-431 PSAPA
+431 PSVP
-436 GPAAA
+436 GPRAAA
-441 AGPLPVMVTARGRSA
+441 CGPLPVMVTARGPGALTEACGR
-456 LAEACDRLAGRL
+456 LAERL
-468 EEADPAAFYGIA
+468 EEADASTFYGIA

-485 RRARHDHRTV
+485 RRARHEHRTV
-495 VLAETGREAA
+495 VLAGTGQEAA
-505 SALAAAARGERPAPA
+505 SALTAAAHGERPAPG
-520 SATARTVA
+520 SATARAVA
-528 RGRVAF
+528 HGRVAF
-534 AFSGNGAQ
+534 AFSGNGSQ
-542 WPGMGAELLRAE
+542 WPGMGAELLRTE
-554 PAFRRAVERV
+554 PAFRRAVEDV
-564 AGVLDELLGWPV
+564 ADVLDGLLGWSV
-576 VDAMAAGDAERLKST
+576 VDALAAGDAGRLRST

-604 VVEALRAHGVRPQ
+604 IVEALRAHGVRPR
-617 AVVGHSVGEIA
+617 AVVGHSVGELA
-628 AACVAGALDLTTAA
+628 AACVAGALDLESAA

-651 QEATAGSGRM
+651 QEATAGTGRM
-661 AAVGLSEE
+661 AAVGLAEE
-669 ELTAE
+669 ALTAE
-674 LARYDGRLELAG
+674 LAAYGGRLELAG
-686 VNSGSDTTVAGRAAD
+686 VNSRTDTTVAGPGAD
-701 VALLGERLQERGVF
+701 VALLSRTVQERGVF
-715 ARELDLDYAFH
+715 ARELDLDHAFH

-731 PVRETLLT
+731 PIREALLSG
-739 ALAGLSSTEPTVP
+739 LAGLPSTEPTMP
-752 FASTVTGRL
+752 YASTVTGRL
-761 LDDGPL
+761 WDAGPL
-767 DAAYWWRN
+767 DAEYWWRN
-775 IREPVRFAPAVE
+775 VREPVRFAPAVE

-815 GGSSP
+815 GGTSP
-820 AAVVKTGSR
+820 AAVVRTGSR

-846 AGAAVDTEAHFP
+846 AGADVDTDVHFP
-858 RPVPPVELPA
+858 RPAPPVELPA

-876 WVAEPTWWSGIASD
+876 WEAEPGWWSGITSD

-902 VTAGPAWHGVLN
+902 VTAGPAWHGVLS

-920 LSEHRVGR
+920 LSEHRIGR
-928 TTVLPATGYLEAA
+928 TTVLPATGHLEAA
-941 LAAGRQ
+941 LAAGHH

-952 ALEVTDLALT
+952 ALEVTDLSIT
-962 SACVLPGD
+962 SACLLPGE

-981 LEPRTGTVTIASRTG
+981 LDPRTGTVAIAGRTG
-996 ADAPWR
+996 QDAPWQ

-1010 RLLRPE
+1010 RLLRPA
-1016 PASLDLAALRG
+1016 PAPLDLAALRA

-1033 LPAAAHYQGLADSGI
+1033 VPADAHYRGLAASGI

-1067 LASYRTDQSADG
+1067 LASYRTDQSTDG
-1079 YLAHPVVTDGA
+1079 YLAHPVITDGA

-1099 ALTGNAL
+1099 ARTGDAL
-1106 FLPAQLTAVRLWHP
+1106 FLPAELTAVRLWHP

-1131 TTATSREAVWDVSL
+1131 VRATGREAVWDVSL

-1151 VCMEFEGCRLRRFDQ
+1151 VCMELEGCRLRRFDL
-1166 HGGTP
+1166 HDGTP
-1171 ATVRELVLRAAPRG
+1171 AALQELVLRAAPRG
-1185 AAAPV
+1185 GAAPV
-1190 RLPAPDEL
+1190 RLPAPAEL
-1198 MAQTAAAR
+1198 MTRTAPAR
-1206 ARLRARIDDRYEE
+1206 ARLRDSIDDHYEQ
-1219 VTARTG
+1219 VAARTG

-1240 PGRTE
+1240 PGRPD

-1252 EAGALPKYRP
+1252 EAGALPGYRP
-1262 YLSRLAR
+1262 YLRRLAT

-1274 GLAEQAAPDRWRL
+1274 GLAERTPRDRWRL
-1287 TGQTAAAG
+1287 TGQDTATG

-1310 LTLTLPGLRCG
+1310 LTLTLPGLRVG

-1352 SAPHLRLHNAY
+1352 NAPHLRLHSAY
-1363 AGKLLG
+1363 AAELLE
-1369 AMAGHWPADRP
+1369 AMVGHWPADRP

-1394 GALLPVL
+1394 AALLPVL
-1401 PPERTRYLFTDRSAG
+1401 PPERTRYVFTDRSAG
-1416 FLAKA
+1416 FLGKA
-1421 KARFAAYDFVEYAT
+1421 KARFAAYDFVEYTT

-1440 DPAEQGLHTNQFDVV
+1440 DPAEQSMRAHEFDVV
-1455 VAANALHT
+1455 IAANALHT

-1469 SVDRLAAL
+1469 AVGRLAVL
-1477 LADHGV
+1477 LADEGM

-1509 DTDLRQDSPL
+1509 DTALRQDSPL
-1519 LTRAQWKAL
+1519 LTREQWKEL

-1536 VACTGEAPDGERAS
+1536 VACTGEAPDVERAS

-1559 TAPASTCPP
+1559 AGPATTCPAPAAAAP
-1568 PATAPRPA
+1568 PAA
-1576 GRWLVA
+1576 RWLVA
-1582 TAAPDTLSGQPVPRQ
+1582 AAAPDALSGP
-1597 ATSAPSR
+1597 
-1604 RPARPLAAPA
+1604 
-1614 ESTST
+1614 
-1619 SSTRTSG
+1619 
-1626 RHTESTHRT
+1626 
-1635 PLLDGQTSPAAAL
+1635 L
-1648 AEALGTRPLPLDGT
+1648 AEALGTRALPLDVT

-1671 PDASVHLALLLDD
+1671 PDASVRVALLLDPAYP
-1684 AGPASDPAAALTRA
+1684 AGPTAPASDPAAAITRA
-1698 ACRIRDVAAALGTCR
+1698 ACRIRDVMAALDTCR
-1713 EASLWLV
+1713 EASVWLI

-1727 PAPERPQVPEAAAL
+1727 PAPERPQAPEAAAL
-1741 WALGRTVASEYP
+1741 WALGRTIASEYP
-1753 AIEVRM
+1753 ATEVRM
-1759 ISLERSE
+1759 ISLERSG
-1766 DAGRDT
+1766 DTGRDA

-1794 RFVPRFTTAAPPVR
+1794 RFVPRFTPAAPPVR
-1808 RQTGGYRLS
+1808 RQTDGYRLS
-1817 LRDPGMAHRLVWEPR
+1817 LRDPGMAHRLVWEPQ
-1832 DAPVPASGE
+1832 DVPVPSAGE
-1841 VLIAVRAAAL
+1841 VLVAVRAAAL

-1862 IPDDQP
+1862 IPDDRP
-1868 VPGLQGPA
+1868 APGLQGPA

-1901 FGSGAGWFAS
+1901 FGSGVGWLAS
-1911 HVVVRAE
+1911 HVTVRAE
-1918 QVGRIP
+1918 QLGRVP

-1942 QYGLGRLA
+1942 QYGLERLA

-1962 AAGGVGLAALQYA
+1962 AAGGVGMAALQYA
-1975 WSVGAEVIATAG
+1975 SSVGAEVVATAG
-1987 SPAKRDLL
+1987 TPAKRDLL

-2019 GGRGVDVVLNSLAGE
+2019 DGRGVDVVLNSLAGE

-2083 QQLPQ
+2083 EQLPK

-2095 ELCRRVADGRYRPL
+2095 ELCRRVTDGRYRPL
-2109 PHQVHSADAVTEAF
+2109 PHQVHSADAVPEAF

-2136 IELGEPVPVEQP
+2136 VELGGPVPVEQP
-2148 VPPADLDA
+2148 VLPAALDA
-2156 TGTYLVTGGLSGLGA
+2156 TGSYLVTGGLGGLGA

-2182 RHLLLAGRRGAD
+2182 RHLILVGRRGAD
-2194 SPEAPALLKRLTEAG
+2194 APEAPALLKRLATAG
-2209 ARVTALAADVADR
+2209 ARVTTLAGDVADR
-2222 EAMRQAISDAD
+2222 ETMRRAIADAD
-2233 DAGHPVRGV
+2233 DAGRPVRGV

-2269 VRGAAILAD
+2269 VRGAAVLSE
-2278 LTLGRELDF
+2278 LTLDRELDF
-2287 FHMCSSV
+2287 FHVCSSV
-2294 ATLGGNKLQSAYVAA
+2294 AALAGNKLQGAYVAA
-2309 NAYLEALARQ
+2309 NAYLEALVRQ
-2319 RRAHG
+2319 RRAQG
-2324 LAGTAQVLGGIA
+2324 LPGSAQVLGGVA
-2336 ETGFVVRTGFEQTLH
+2336 ETGFVVRTGFEQTLQ
-2351 RMGFGSVTPAEIW
+2351 RLGFGSVTPEEIW
-2364 QAFERQLGHGPGV
+2364 QAFERQLEHGPDV
-2377 GVFGRID
+2377 GVFGRVD
-2384 WETMGQLLAGLNRP
+2384 WERMGQLLAGLNPP
-2398 AFAACRQAAGRAG
+2398 AFAACRRAAGRTG
-2411 MSRAEALRSRLAAL
+2411 VGRAEALRSRLAAL
-2425 SEEEAAKAVC
+2425 GDDEAAEVVS
-2435 EELAGLVAE
+2435 EELAALVAE
-2444 VAQTTPER
+2444 VLQTTPER

-2487 ELMAASCLDD
+2487 EFMAASCLDD
-2497 LARRAL
+2497 LARRIL
-2503 PVITGGT
+2503 PMAAGGS

>member
-1 MAELAEAV
+1 MAELAQAV

-15 CRLPGGINDLDGL
+15 CRLPGGISDLDGL
-28 WTALAKGEDLVGE
+28 WTALIKGDDLVGE

-63 YTVAGGFLPDIR
+63 YTVAGGFLPDIQ
-75 GFDCGYFR
+75 GFDCEYFR

-129 SSHDFGRL
+129 SSHDFSRL

-150 TGLALANTANRV
+150 TGIALANTANRI

-203 GGVNVLL
+203 GGINILL

-215 AGFSAASMLS
+215 AGFSSASMLS

-280 GIALPNGKAQQSLLT
+280 GLALPNGQAQQSLLT
-295 ATYAAASVH
+295 TTYAAASVH
-304 PDRLVYLEA
+304 PDRLVYMEA
-313 HGTGTAIGDPTE
+313 HGTGTAIGDPIE
-325 CEAIGRA
+325 CEALGRA
-332 LGCRRTTGPLPIGS
+332 LGSRRTVGPLPIGS

-379 HAEPLNPRIGFA
+379 HAEPLNPRIGFQ
-391 DLNLV
+391 DLNLS
-396 PTIRPH
+396 PTVRPH
-402 RVQVSP
+402 RVEVSP

-431 PSAPA
+431 PS
-436 GPAAA
+436 GPGPRGAAA
-441 AGPLPVMVTARGRSA
+441 DGPLPVMVTARGQVALTEACGR
-456 LAEACDRLAGRL
+456 LAERL
-468 EEADPAAFYGIA
+468 EEADASTFYDIA
-480 HTTTR
+480 HTTAR

-495 VLAETGREAA
+495 VLAGTAQEAA
-505 SALAAAARGERPAPA
+505 SALTAAARGERPAPG
-520 SATARTVA
+520 SATARAVA
-528 RGRVAF
+528 HGRVAF
-534 AFSGNGAQ
+534 AFSGNGSQ
-542 WPGMGAELLRAE
+542 WPGMGAELLRTE
-554 PAFRRAVERV
+554 PAFRRAVENV
-564 AGVLDELLGWPV
+564 ADVLDELLGWSV
-576 VDAMAAGDAERLKST
+576 VDALAAGDAARLKST

-604 VVEALRAHGVRPQ
+604 VVEVLRTHGVRPQ

-628 AACVAGALDLTTAA
+628 AACVAGALDLADAA

-651 QEATAGSGRM
+651 QEATAGTGRM
-661 AAVGLSEE
+661 AAVGLAEE

-674 LARYDGRLELAG
+674 LAPYDGRLELAG
-686 VNSGSDTTVAGRAAD
+686 VNSGTDTTVAGPVTD
-701 VALLGERLQERGVF
+701 VALLSERLQERGVF

-731 PVRETLLT
+731 PIREALLT
-739 ALAGLSSTEPTVP
+739 GLAGLPSTEPALP

-761 LDDGPL
+761 LDAGPL
-767 DAAYWWRN
+767 DAEYWWRN
-775 IREPVRFAPAVE
+775 VREPVRFAPAVE

-807 PYLRRLTQ
+807 PYLRRLAQ

-820 AAVVKTGSR
+820 VAVVRTGSR

-846 AGAAVDTEAHFP
+846 AGAEVDTGVHFP
-858 RPVPPVELPA
+858 RPAPPVELPA

-876 WVAEPTWWSGIASD
+876 WEAEPGWWSGIASD
-890 GVPLHPLLGQRA
+890 GVALHPLLGQRA
-902 VTAGPAWHGVLN
+902 VTAGPAWHGVLS

-928 TTVLPATGYLEAA
+928 TSVLPATGHLEVA

-952 ALEVTDLALT
+952 ALEVTDLSLT
-962 SACVLPGD
+962 SACVLPGE

-981 LEPRTGTVTIASRTG
+981 LEPRTGTVTIAGRTG
-996 ADAPWR
+996 PDAPWQ

-1016 PASLDLAALRG
+1016 PAPLDLAALRS
-1027 RLHPDP
+1027 RLRPDP
-1033 LPAAAHYQGLADSGI
+1033 LPADAHYQGLADSGI

-1067 LASYRTDQSADG
+1067 LASYRTDQNADD

-1099 ALTGNAL
+1099 ELTGNAL

-1120 PASEGHLHLRL
+1120 PAPEGHLHLRL
-1131 TTATSREAVWDVSL
+1131 VRATGREAVWDVSL

-1151 VCMEFEGCRLRRFDQ
+1151 VCMELEGCRLRRFGQ

-1171 ATVRELVLRAAPRG
+1171 AALQELVLRAAPRG

-1190 RLPAPDEL
+1190 RLPAPAEL
-1198 MAQTAAAR
+1198 MTRTAPAR
-1206 ARLRARIDDRYEE
+1206 ARLRDRIDDHYEQ

-1252 EAGALPKYRP
+1252 AAGALPKYRP
-1262 YLSRLAR
+1262 YLRRLAR

-1274 GLAEQAAPDRWRL
+1274 GIAEQTARERWRL
-1287 TGQTAAAG
+1287 TGRKAATG
-1295 PLDRIRPLLADLPDA
+1295 PLELIRPLLADLPDA

-1363 AGKLLG
+1363 AGTLLG
-1369 AMAGHWPADRP
+1369 AMAEDWPADRP

-1394 GALLPVL
+1394 GALLPAL

-1421 KARFAAYDFVEYAT
+1421 KARFSAYDFVEYAT

-1440 DPAEQGLHTNQFDVV
+1440 DPADQGLYAQQFDVV
-1455 VAANALHT
+1455 IAANALHT

-1469 SVDRLAAL
+1469 AVDRLAVL
-1477 LADHGV
+1477 LADRGM

-1509 DTDLRQDSPL
+1509 DTNLRQDSPL
-1519 LTRAQWKAL
+1519 LAREQWKAL

-1536 VACTGEAPDGERAS
+1536 VACTGEAPDVERAS
-1550 DSVILARRA
+1550 DSVILAQRA
-1559 TAPASTCPP
+1559 TAPASTCRPSAAAPQPPDTMPQP
-1568 PATAPRPA
+1568 PAAVPQPS

-1582 TAAPDTLSGQPVPRQ
+1582 AAAPDALSGR
-1597 ATSAPSR
+1597 
-1604 RPARPLAAPA
+1604 
-1614 ESTST
+1614 
-1619 SSTRTSG
+1619 
-1626 RHTESTHRT
+1626 
-1635 PLLDGQTSPAAAL
+1635 L
-1648 AEALGTRPLPLDGT
+1648 AEALGTRSLPLDGP
-1662 DWAATVPSG
+1662 DWAATVPSE
-1671 PDASVHLALLLDD
+1671 PDSSVRMALLLDP
-1684 AGPASDPAAALTRA
+1684 AGPAGSPAPASDPAAVITRA
-1698 ACRIRDVAAALGTCR
+1698 ACRIRDVVAALGTCR

-1727 PAPERPQVPEAAAL
+1727 PPPERPEAPEAAAL

-1753 AIEVRM
+1753 AMEVRM

-1766 DAGRDT
+1766 DTGRDS

-1779 HDPGAEREIVLTGAG
+1779 NDPGTEREIILTGAG

-1808 RQTGGYRLS
+1808 RQTDGYRLS
-1817 LRDPGMAHRLVWEPR
+1817 LRDPGMAHRLVWEPQ
-1832 DAPVPASGE
+1832 DVPVPSAGE
-1841 VLIAVRAAAL
+1841 VLVAVRAAAL

-1918 QVGRIP
+1918 QLGRVP
-1924 ERMSFAE
+1924 QRMSFAE

-1987 SPAKRDLL
+1987 TPAKRDLL

-2003 LNSRDLR
+2003 LNSRNLR

-2019 GGRGVDVVLNSLAGE
+2019 DGRGVDVVLNSLAGE

-2056 LYANTPVLLGPFR
+2056 LYANAPVLLGPFR

-2083 QQLPQ
+2083 EQLPE

-2095 ELCRRVADGRYRPL
+2095 ELCRRVTDGRYRPL
-2109 PHQVHSADAVTEAF
+2109 PHQVHSADAVPDAF

-2136 IELGEPVPVEQP
+2136 VELGEPVPVEQP
-2148 VPPADLDA
+2148 VPPADPDA
-2156 TGTYLVTGGLSGLGA
+2156 TGSYLVTGGLSGLGA

-2182 RHLLLAGRRGAD
+2182 RHLILAGRRGAD
-2194 SPEAPALLKRLTEAG
+2194 SPEAPALLKRLAAAG

-2222 EAMRQAISDAD
+2222 ETMRQVIADAD

-2242 LHAAMVLDDAPL
+2242 LHAAMVLDDALL
-2254 AQLTAERFD
+2254 AELTAERFD

-2269 VRGAAILAD
+2269 VRGAAVLSE
-2278 LTLGRELDF
+2278 LTMDRELDF

-2309 NAYLEALARQ
+2309 NAYLEALVRR

-2324 LAGTAQVLGGIA
+2324 LPGSAQVLGGVA

-2351 RMGFGSVTPAEIW
+2351 RMGFGSVAPAEVW
-2364 QAFERQLGHGPGV
+2364 QAFERQLGHGPHV
-2377 GVFGRID
+2377 GVFGRVD
-2384 WETMGQLLAGLNRP
+2384 WERMGELLAGLNRP
-2398 AFAACRQAAGRAG
+2398 AFAACRRAAGRAG
-2411 MSRAEALRSRLAAL
+2411 VSRAEALRSRLAGL
-2425 SEEEAAKAVC
+2425 RDDEAVEAVAA
-2435 EELAGLVAE
+2435 ELAALVAE
-2444 VAQTTPER
+2444 VVQTTPER

-2497 LARRAL
+2497 LARRVL
-2503 PVITGGT
+2503 PLVAGGG